1 MRDIFYILD
10 GIMMVVGILNLLYLI
25 MVINLI
31 LQFEHNI
38 MELGEI
44 GMVQHYL
51 NLLITLLV
59 MVD

>member
-1 MRDIFYILD
+1 MKDIFYILD
-10 GIMMVVGILNLLYLI
+10 GIIMVVGTLNLLYLI

-31 LQFEHNI
+31 LPFEHNI

>member
-1 MRDIFYILD
+1 MKDIFYILD
-10 GIMMVVGILNLLYLI
+10 GIIMVVGTLNLLYLI

-31 LQFEHNI
+31 LPFEHNI
-38 MELGEI
+38 KELGEI